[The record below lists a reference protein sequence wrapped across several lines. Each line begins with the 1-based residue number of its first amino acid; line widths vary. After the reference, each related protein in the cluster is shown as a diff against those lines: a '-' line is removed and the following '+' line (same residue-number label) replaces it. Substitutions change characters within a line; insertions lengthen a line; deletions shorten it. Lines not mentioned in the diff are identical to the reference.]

1 MLIKG
6 FSGRSC
12 LIFFSNSDHFSQAE
26 VSNLQPVGLTI
37 NENVLRLYIP
47 VNETARVDVFQRTHQ
62 LHKHVKY
69 QTARQLAPRA
79 TNHIPERLTL
89 RVLHQDHYV

>member
-6 FSGRSC
+6 FSGRFC
-12 LIFFSNSDHFSQAE
+12 LIFLSNSDHFSQAE

-37 NENVLRLYIP
+37 HEDVLRLDIP
-47 VNETARVDVFQRTHQ
+47 VNETARVDMFQCTHQ
-62 LHKHVKY
+62 LHKQVEYH
-69 QTARQLAPRA
+69 TARQIAPRA